1 MSCGRLTTRCP
12 NRSGKC
18 GQQERNPNI
27 NRSIGN
33 VNDPNETQLRWVEY
47 VDHHTKSNMVES
59 VSDSSSDD

>member
-27 NRSIGN
+27 SRSIGN
-33 VNDPNETQLRWVEY
+33 VKDPNATKLRCVEY
-47 VDHHTKSNMVES
+47 ADHRTKSNTVES
-59 VSDSSSDD
+59 VCSDD